1 MKIRIDWYK
10 ESGKWYAG
18 EEIEISGNYH
28 IWEEEFLQEIV
39 DNQNQLIDGWQADQF
54 IVVTGDLQ
62 KYAEDRNYQ
71 KFYHQLFP
79 QGRFLGIKKR
89 KREQ

>member
-18 EEIEISGNYH
+18 EEIEISGNYR

-39 DNQNQLIDGWQADQF
+39 DNQNQLIEGWQGDQF

-62 KYAEDRNYQ
+62 KYDEDPNYD

-79 QGRFLGIKKR
+79 QGRFLGIMKR
-89 KREQ
+89 KA